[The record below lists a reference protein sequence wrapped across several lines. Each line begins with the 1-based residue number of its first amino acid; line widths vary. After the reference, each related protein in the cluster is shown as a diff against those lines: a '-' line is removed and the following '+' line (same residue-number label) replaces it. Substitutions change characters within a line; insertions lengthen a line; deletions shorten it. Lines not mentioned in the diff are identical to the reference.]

1 MENENAQHVSYE
13 EAMKRLEQLAQEM
26 ENGEVAIDQ
35 LSTKLKEAKE
45 LLKYCKTLLTKAD
58 EEVQKLLAE

>member
-13 EAMKRLEQLAQEM
+13 EAMKRLEQLAQKM